1 LQHFAAHCGAIE
13 EASKMHQTMIRGV
26 RLALAITASL
36 CLLAAPA
43 LADDRPWEQ
52 ERWNTVYAGSVSS
65 EEDLFADQRW
75 VEIRPRTDDQHEFEY
90 SRGLSLKLEEN
101 VLFSIQSPL
110 AGEWAPGLAFEL
122 RF

>member
-1 LQHFAAHCGAIE
+1 
-13 EASKMHQTMIRGV
+13 MHQTMILGA
-26 RLALAITASL
+26 RLALAIAASL

-52 ERWNTVYAGSVSS
+52 ERWNTICAGSVSS
-65 EEDLFADQRW
+65 EEDLFSGQRW
-75 VEIRPRTDDQHEFEY
+75 VEIRPHTDDGHEFEY
-90 SRGLSLKLEEN
+90 SQGLSLNLEEN
-101 VLFSIQSPL
+101 FLFSIQSPL

>member
-1 LQHFAAHCGAIE
+1 
-13 EASKMHQTMIRGV
+13 MHQAMIRGA
-26 RLALAITASL
+26 RLALAISASL

-52 ERWNTVYAGSVSS
+52 ERWNAIYAGSVSS
-65 EEDLFADQRW
+65 EEDHFSNQRW
-75 VEIRPRTDDQHEFEY
+75 VEIRLRKDDRHESEY
-90 SRGLSLKLEEN
+90 SRGLSLKFEEN
-101 VLFSIQSPL
+101 FIFSIQSPL